1 MATWNID
8 KAHSEVQ
15 FKVKHLVIST
25 VTGSFNDFDGQL
37 VTDSDNLE
45 RAKIDLNIDVNSI
58 DTKNADRDGHLKSP
72 DFFAAAEFPKIAIK
86 VDSITKK
93 SDDEYVLHS
102 KVNIKGVEKPV
113 DFNAELGGITVDPY
127 GQTKMGLEVAGK
139 INRQEFG
146 LTWSAVT
153 EAGGLVVSDD
163 VKLVGNV
170 QFVKA

>member
-25 VTGSFNDFDGQL
+25 VTGAFNDFDGQL
-37 VTDSDNLE
+37 VSDSDNLE
-45 RAKIDLNIDVNSI
+45 GAKINLDIDVNSI

-72 DFFAAAEFPKIAIK
+72 DFFAAAEFPKIVIK

-93 SDDEYVLHS
+93 SADEYVLHS